1 MQASTDAALAIPPTP
16 QGAAGQLPPFL
27 EDANIN
33 MSTGNHPLITEKA
46 FLITKMRST
55 LASRASER

>member
-1 MQASTDAALAIPPTP
+1 MQASTDAALATP
-16 QGAAGQLPPFL
+16 LISQGAAGQLLSFL
-27 EDANIN
+27 EDASID